1 MSLKFKLAESV
12 KLRIN
17 KRWKNF
23 KVVEIK
29 CDDWVT
35 FENKDGEKI
44 TLSPYIHVNHIK
56 KPPIKV
62 KTKKKTKKNKE
73 TK

>member
-1 MSLKFKLAESV
+1 MSLKFKKDEIA
-12 KLRIN
+12 KLKIN
-17 KRWKNF
+17 KRWRNF
-23 KVVEIK
+23 KVFEIK

>member
-23 KVVEIK
+23 KVVEVK
-29 CDDWVT
+29 CDDWIT
-35 FENKDGEKI
+35 FEDKDGLSV
-44 TLSPYIHVNHIK
+44 TLSPIIHINHIK
-56 KPPIKV
+56 KPTKRKV
-62 KTKKKTKKNKE
+62 KTKKEKK
-73 TK
+73 